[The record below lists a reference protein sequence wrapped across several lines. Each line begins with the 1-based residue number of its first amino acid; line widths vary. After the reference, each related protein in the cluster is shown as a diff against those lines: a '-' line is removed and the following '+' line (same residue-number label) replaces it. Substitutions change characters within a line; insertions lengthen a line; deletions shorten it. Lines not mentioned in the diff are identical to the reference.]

1 MDTKRNAPRGR
12 PAKSRP
18 DGKRGRR
25 GAGASEPRDV
35 RFFRTQAQWRAWLE
49 SHHRGTAARWVGFW
63 RVATGRPSI
72 TWPQSVDEALCF
84 GWIDGL
90 RRGLDAERYA
100 IRVSPRSQTSLWRR
114 VNRERDAARERKGM
128 ALLGGADAGLSQA
141 HRPLGGEREAG
152 SDARTAPRGVAR
164 GLRSREGHTAARQ
177 VGEGEAAAPVR
188 RRTAARVVASTLPAL
203 TLYSNT
209 THSIRWH
216 PPGAP
221 EARSQ
226 HTDFAGH

>member
-1 MDTKRNAPRGR
+1 MDTKRTAPRGR

-49 SHHRGTAARWVGFW
+49 RPHLGTRAPGGGFLG
-63 RVATGRPSI
+63 ATGRRSI

-100 IRVSPRSQTSLWRR
+100 IRFSPRSQTSLWSR
-114 VNRERDAARERKGM
+114 VNRERYAELEAAGLVRAASRAARAKWEDTRAAGYSHESPRSE
-128 ALLGGADAGLSQA
+128 LDATSLA
-141 HRPLGGEREAG
+141 TL
-152 SDARTAPRGVAR
+152 RGD
-164 GLRSREGHTAARQ
+164 SCE
-177 VGEGEAAAPVR
+177 
-188 RRTAARVVASTLPAL
+188 
-203 TLYSNT
+203 
-209 THSIRWH
+209 
-216 PPGAP
+216 
-221 EARSQ
+221 
-226 HTDFAGH
+226 